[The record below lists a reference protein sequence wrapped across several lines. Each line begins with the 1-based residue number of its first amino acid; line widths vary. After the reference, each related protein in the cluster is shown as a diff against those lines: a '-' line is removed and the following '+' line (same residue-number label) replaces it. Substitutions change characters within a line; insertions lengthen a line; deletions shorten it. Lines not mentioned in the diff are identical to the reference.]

1 MAGMSAYYCLIL
13 SILKTNFTA
22 YKVRKIK
29 SVEMNLSNLQTF
41 LAIVETG
48 SLIRASERLNVTQ
61 STVTTRL
68 KTLEESLGQT
78 LFIRQK
84 SGAVL
89 TARGVKLRRYAEVMV
104 ELWNQARQETA
115 LPAGVEALVNIGCQ
129 SDLRT
134 GLGQRL
140 LNQIRA
146 LPTNLAVSAWTGSE
160 TDLSQWLTSGLVDL
174 AVTYHTTT
182 EDGFRLHAL
191 ADDTLVLVSTNA
203 DSPMRFD
210 PSYVFVEGGEQF
222 GRDHAAFYADADTA
236 RLSFGS
242 ANWALDH
249 ILGAGGSAYLP
260 ERMISPFVA
269 SGQLHPI
276 KDAPKFTRKTYL
288 IVNEKAS
295 RDWVWLPDLIEALRT
310 PTEAKA

>member
-1 MAGMSAYYCLIL
+1 
-13 SILKTNFTA
+13 
-22 YKVRKIK
+22 
-29 SVEMNLSNLQTF
+29 MNLSNLQTF

-61 STVTTRL
+61 STVTARL
-68 KTLEESLGQT
+68 KTLEDHLGQT

-140 LNQIRA
+140 LNAIRA
-146 LPTNLAVSAWTGSE
+146 LPNNLAVSAWSGSE
-160 TDLSQWLTSGLVDL
+160 TDLSQWLSSGLVDL
-174 AVTYHTTT
+174 AVTYHTAT

-191 ADDTLVLVSTNA
+191 ADDALVLVSTHP

-210 PSYVFVEGGEQF
+210 PHYVFVEGGEQF

-249 ILGAGGSAYLP
+249 ILAAGGSAYLP
-260 ERMISPFVA
+260 HRMITDH
-269 SGQLHPI
+269 LHAKRLHLIP
-276 KDAPKFTRKTYL
+276 DAPKFTRKTYL
-288 IVNEKAS
+288 IVNEKAAEGW
-295 RDWVWLPDLIEALRT
+295 DWLPAVLNTLRT
-310 PTEAKA
+310 PDESNAA